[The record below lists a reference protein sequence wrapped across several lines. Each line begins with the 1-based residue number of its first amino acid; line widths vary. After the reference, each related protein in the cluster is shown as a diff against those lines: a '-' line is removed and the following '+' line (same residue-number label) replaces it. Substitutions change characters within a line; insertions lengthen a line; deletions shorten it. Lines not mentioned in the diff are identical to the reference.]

1 MAEESEVF
9 NEKKSTRAGR
19 SQSTVLNPAGVV
31 ILREFDLIG
40 GRAFYKSIFTGP
52 LSRASKQVSPDLLCL
67 YWAFLS
73 SRVAYSS
80 CSGFWM

>member
-19 SQSTVLNPAGVV
+19 SQLTVLNPAGVV

-40 GRAFYKSIFTGP
+40 GRDF
-52 LSRASKQVSPDLLCL
+52 
-67 YWAFLS
+67 
-73 SRVAYSS
+73 
-80 CSGFWM
+80 